1 MFILLMVLKETDNH
15 HRPLLCRLPSVG
27 NHVPD
32 VSIVQEWT
40 IWMSIYLQIYRYPS
54 IATLFAPSSWSTFRQ
69 EQETTEATHLLN
81 AIPHRRIVVLCRYVW
96 LIKAKV
102 LDDCVLYLNPPV
114 DLISNRSTLGIQP
127 PPVFYSH
134 ANPIRSS
141 SFCPFCFDTVF
152 RLFLLFFAT

>member
-15 HRPLLCRLPSVG
+15 HRPLLCRLQSVG

-81 AIPHRRIVVLCRYVW
+81 AIPHRRILSSTVAMCDWSRQRCWMTVSYIWTPRLIWSVLKY
-96 LIKAKV
+96 IGNPSST
-102 LDDCVLYLNPPV
+102 CVLFP
-114 DLISNRSTLGIQP
+114 RK
-127 PPVFYSH
+127 SH
-134 ANPIRSS
+134 SILLLLT
-141 SFCPFCFDTVF
+141 F
-152 RLFLLFFAT
+152 LFWHSVPSVLLFFAT